1 MSPTDVTNV
10 GKACEVRRTLGNTW
24 TLLMKDIYWWGETFW
39 KQLQSEDDFCDVA
52 LTCDDGRI
60 WAHRFIIS
68 SM

>member
-1 MSPTDVTNV
+1 MTNV

-52 LTCDDGRI
+52 LDCDDGRI
-60 WAHRFIIS
+60 
-68 SM
+68 